1 MRTGFVLS
9 LFAVVVAY
17 SFHAVSADEQYTQ
30 MIFPVVLSET
40 LAGNFRDEPIRP
52 IPAAVKLEL
61 RKVLLGESLFHDNRL
76 SGDDSISCASCHA
89 LSKAG
94 AEHRP
99 HSVGIR
105 KAVGPINAPTVFNT
119 RFNVAQFWDG
129 RAATLEEQAAGPV
142 HNPIEMGSNWT
153 AVIDKLNRD
162 EKYVA
167 RFVEVYGGEITA
179 ERIADAIAT
188 YERSLLTL
196 NSPFDRYL
204 RGDETAVS
212 AKVKEGY
219 ILFKSYGCVSCHQGV
234 NVGGNM
240 FQKLGTMGDYFADRG
255 NITEADYGRFNV
267 TGDEEDRFV
276 FKVPSL
282 RLVTR
287 TAPYFH
293 DGTVKSL
300 KEAIRLMAKYQLGRD
315 IEDRDVDLIVHFL
328 ESLSGEYQRP
338 GPTS

>member
-1 MRTGFVLS
+1 MRTAIVLA
-9 LFAVVVAY
+9 LLVVVTAY
-17 SFHAVSADEQYTQ
+17 GFHVVSASEQYTQ
-30 MIFPVVLSET
+30 MTIPVVLGEAA
-40 LAGNFRDEPIRP
+40 AGSLRDEPIRP
-52 IPAAVKLEL
+52 IPAAERLDL
-61 RKVLLGESLFHDNRL
+61 RKVLLGESLFHENRL
-76 SGDDSISCASCHA
+76 SADNSISCASCHA
-89 LSKAG
+89 LTEAG

-99 HSVGIR
+99 HSVGINQ
-105 KAVGPINAPTVFNT
+105 AVGPINAPTVFNA

-142 HNPIEMGSNWT
+142 HNPIEMGSNWKE
-153 AVIDKLNRD
+153 VIGKLNRD

-167 RFVEVYGGEITA
+167 RFAEVYDGEITP
-179 ERIADAIAT
+179 ERIVDAIAT

-204 RGDETAVS
+204 RGDETAIS
-212 AKVKEGY
+212 DEVKEGY
-219 ILFKSYGCVSCHQGV
+219 NLFKSYGCISCHQGV

-255 NITEADYGRFNV
+255 NISDVDYGRFNV
-267 TGDEEDRFV
+267 TGEEEDRYV

-282 RLVTR
+282 RLVTK

-293 DGTVKSL
+293 DGTVKTL
-300 KEAIRLMAKYQLGRD
+300 EKAIKLMAKYQLGRD
-315 IEDRDVDLIVHFL
+315 IEDQDVDLIIRFL

-338 GPTS
+338 GSAT